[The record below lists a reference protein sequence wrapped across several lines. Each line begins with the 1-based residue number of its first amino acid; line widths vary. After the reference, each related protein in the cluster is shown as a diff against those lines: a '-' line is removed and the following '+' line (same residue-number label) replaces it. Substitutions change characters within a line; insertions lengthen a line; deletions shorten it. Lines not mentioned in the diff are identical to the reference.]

1 VRKLKHVGTYWDIFG
16 LVFLVTISHRCM
28 HCGQYI
34 VNIILVNF
42 GVEAVEANLNA
53 GLDFLMVSAST
64 FDSEPYFLYT

>member
-1 VRKLKHVGTYWDIFG
+1 
-16 LVFLVTISHRCM
+16 M